1 MIKLKKAIRLKN
13 SIRNQKKIYL
23 IIIGLAVISLIV
35 GILFLFMLSKEN
47 VSYIQKNIGEYF
59 NNIGSENSTTLFL
72 NTFLSNLIYVLII
85 WVLGLSVVGLP
96 IIVSILL
103 FKFFTFGLSISSI
116 ISTYGFN
123 GIIKLFINIF
133 PHELFLLITLILV
146 SFYGISFCIKLFN
159 YLFFRK
165 LINFKEVMNK
175 YTRILIIAILCVLI
189 VSLYKGYIMP
199 ILLK

>member
-1 MIKLKKAIRLKN
+1 MIELKKSIRLKN

-47 VSYIQKNIGEYF
+47 ISYIQKNIGEYF
-59 NNIGSENSTTLFL
+59 SNIGSENSTDLFL
-72 NTFLSNLIYVLII
+72 NTFLSNLIYVLVI

-116 ISTYGFN
+116 ISTYGFS

-133 PHELFLLITLILV
+133 PHELLFLITLILV
-146 SFYGISFCIKLFN
+146 SFYGISKLFN
-159 YLFFRK
+159 YLFFRR

>member
-1 MIKLKKAIRLKN
+1 MIELKKSIRLKN

-47 VSYIQKNIGEYF
+47 ISYIQKNIGEYF
-59 NNIGSENSTTLFL
+59 SNIGSENSTDLFL
-72 NTFLSNLIYVLII
+72 NTFLSNLIYVLVI
-85 WVLGLSVVGLP
+85 WVLGLSVVGLT

-116 ISTYGFN
+116 ISTYGFS

-133 PHELFLLITLILV
+133 PHELLFLITLILV

-159 YLFFRK
+159 YLFFRR

>member
-1 MIKLKKAIRLKN
+1 MKKSIRLKN

-47 VSYIQKNIGEYF
+47 VNYIQKNIGEYF
-59 NNIGSENSTTLFL
+59 SNIGSENSTDLFL
-72 NTFLSNLIYVLII
+72 NTFLSNIIYILII

-116 ISTYGFN
+116 ISTYGFS

-133 PHELFLLITLILV
+133 PHELLFLITLILV

-159 YLFFRK
+159 YLFFRR

-175 YTRILIIAILCVLI
+175 YTRI
-189 VSLYKGYIMP
+189 
-199 ILLK
+199 

>member
-1 MIKLKKAIRLKN
+1 MIELKKSIRLKN

-47 VSYIQKNIGEYF
+47 ISYIQKNIGEYF
-59 NNIGSENSTTLFL
+59 SNIGSENSTDLFL
-72 NTFLSNLIYVLII
+72 NTFLSNLIYVLVI
-85 WVLGLSVVGLP
+85 WVLGLP

-116 ISTYGFN
+116 ISTYGFS

-133 PHELFLLITLILV
+133 PHELLFLITLILV

-159 YLFFRK
+159 YLFFRR

>member
-1 MIKLKKAIRLKN
+1 M
-13 SIRNQKKIYL
+13 
-23 IIIGLAVISLIV
+23 
-35 GILFLFMLSKEN
+35 
-47 VSYIQKNIGEYF
+47 
-59 NNIGSENSTTLFL
+59 
-72 NTFLSNLIYVLII
+72 
-85 WVLGLSVVGLP
+85 VLGLSVVGLP

-116 ISTYGFN
+116 ISTYGFS

-133 PHELFLLITLILV
+133 PHELLFLITLILV

-159 YLFFRK
+159 YLFFRR

>member
-1 MIKLKKAIRLKN
+1 MIELKKSIRLKN

-47 VSYIQKNIGEYF
+47 ISYIQKNIGEYF
-59 NNIGSENSTTLFL
+59 SNIGSENSTDLFL
-72 NTFLSNLIYVLII
+72 NTFLSNLIYVFVI
-85 WVLGLSVVGLP
+85 WVLGLSVVGL
-96 IIVSILL
+96 LL

-116 ISTYGFN
+116 ISTYGFS

-133 PHELFLLITLILV
+133 PHELLFLITLILV

-159 YLFFRK
+159 YLFFW
-165 LINFKEVMNK
+165 
-175 YTRILIIAILCVLI
+175 
-189 VSLYKGYIMP
+189 
-199 ILLK
+199 